1 MEFYQSPK
9 VALTNLSNHTFKT
22 QASGETLLQISC
34 GADTNNTTCTD
45 VPRGS
50 SCFESDANALIF
62 LPGTTG
68 LSEPNCTLIVNG
80 VTGGDCQTNFDD
92 ACEGGANWN
101 VNCFDGDYDCDVQQN
116 IQIQCTGFETSD
128 CASFG

>member
-1 MEFYQSPK
+1 MKSYLSPNITL
-9 VALTNLSNHTFKT
+9 ANLSNHAFKM
-22 QASGETLLQISC
+22 QASGEALAQISC
-34 GADTNNTTCTD
+34 GADRNSTSCTE

-50 SCFESDANALIF
+50 SCFLNDASALIF

-68 LSEPNCTLIVNG
+68 LSEPICTLIVNG
-80 VTGGDCQTNFDD
+80 VTGGDCQTDFDD

-101 VNCFDGDYDCDVQQN
+101 VTCFDDDYECDVEQN